1 MEKGLCGCI
10 ITKDVKIRLS
20 WIIQV
25 IPKSND
31 KCPYMRQ
38 KRRDTKRGRSC
49 EDRGR
54 DCSEVSM
61 VSEHL
66 EPPEAGRSKKFSPLE
81 TSEGVRPYDTLI
93 LDS

>member
-10 ITKDVKIRLS
+10 IIKDVKIRLS

-31 KCPYMRQ
+31 TCLYMRQ
-38 KRRDTKRGRSC
+38 KRRDTKRGRSG

-54 DCSEVSM
+54 DWSKVSM

-66 EPPEAGRSKKFSPLE
+66 EPPEAGRSKELSPLE